1 MMFLELVKEFED
13 KCITFYLDSEFAE
26 SFVDEIVTSNE
37 KIFEE
42 YTIKDLYMTVN
53 ENDIVMITRDEEGV
67 YFVEGLYGVSD
78 QKFNEVDVALIQDEI
93 VDCID
98 QDRIACDELLAIS
111 IERIEEDSEYG
122 NDELL
127 EEITEDILVDLADED
142 NCPHCVIKEALSTV
156 WEMAYAEAM
165 ENMAES
171 I

>member
-1 MMFLELVKEFED
+1 MMFLDLVKEYD
-13 KCITFYLDSEFAE
+13 GQSVSFYLDSEFAE

-42 YTIKDLYMTVN
+42 YIIKDLYMIVN
-53 ENDIVMITRDEEGV
+53 ENDIVIITKDENDV

-98 QDRIACDELLAIS
+98 TDRIACDELLSIS
-111 IERIEEDSEYG
+111 IERIEESSEYG

-127 EEITEDILVDLADED
+127 EDITEDILVDLVDEA